1 MSDFAQRQKAFMLA
15 GGQTVDRLN
24 LDQAH
29 RYRIHIVEEVDELC
43 EALFDFEREGS
54 LETLVKV
61 LDAVSDLKVVANGL
75 AWSLGVNPS
84 DVDKAVADAND
95 RKLVGGKVYRREDG
109 QIGKPPGWVGPEAEI
124 EEIVKRVQI
133 S

>member
-1 MSDFAQRQKAFMLA
+1 MEDFAQRQRLFMLA
-15 GGQTVDRLN
+15 GGQTVDQIN

-29 RYRIHIVEEVDELC
+29 RYRVHIAEEVDELC
-43 EALFDFEREGS
+43 EALFDFERGGD

-84 DVDKAVADAND
+84 EVDKAVADAND
-95 RKLVGGKVYRREDG
+95 RKLVGGEVYRRPDG
-109 QIGKPPGWVGPEAEI
+109 QIGKPKDWRGPESEI
-124 EEIVKRVQI
+124 MEIVKRVQVK
-133 S
+133 